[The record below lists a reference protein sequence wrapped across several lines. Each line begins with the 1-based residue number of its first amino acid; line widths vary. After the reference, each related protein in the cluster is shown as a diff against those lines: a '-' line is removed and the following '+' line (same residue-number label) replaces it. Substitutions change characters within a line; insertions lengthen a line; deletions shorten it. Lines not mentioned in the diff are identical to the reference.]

1 MRLVRDVSF
10 GIVFAFI
17 GSIYPPVNAADSAI
31 VVALQSGRKF
41 AGEVDPASNA
51 EQLVLKTT
59 TGGITVQRPIRWERI
74 VEVTMDGKRVE
85 VGTLRQDARG
95 RGQGTGDGGQ
105 RSLLRKIELRG
116 AVVPASAEL
125 EAALDEVPAQVTM
138 VNFDPYIANWDAD
151 VETDGL
157 MIDIVPLDGE
167 GFLIPC
173 NGTLTVELFG

>member
-1 MRLVRDVSF
+1 MRLGRNISLGFVL
-10 GIVFAFI
+10 AFI
-17 GSIYPPVNAADSAI
+17 GLIHAPAGAAAGPI
-31 VVALQSGRKF
+31 AATGQSGRLF
-41 AGEVDPASNA
+41 AGEIDPASNA

-138 VNFDPYIANWDAD
+138 V
-151 VETDGL
+151 
-157 MIDIVPLDGE
+157 
-167 GFLIPC
+167 
-173 NGTLTVELFG
+173 